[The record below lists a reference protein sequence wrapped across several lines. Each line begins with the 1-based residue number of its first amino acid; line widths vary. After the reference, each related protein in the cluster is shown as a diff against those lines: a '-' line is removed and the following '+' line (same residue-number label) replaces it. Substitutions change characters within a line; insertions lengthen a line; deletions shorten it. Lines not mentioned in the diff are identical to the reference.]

1 MDQESRGV
9 GLRWRIIGGFVGLI
23 SLLGLVVVG
32 IVYELT
38 GRILRGQL
46 NQQASVIAIN
56 LSDGAA
62 GFVLE
67 KNVLRLDVLITKYS
81 LLKGVAYT
89 FIEDRKGKIV
99 AHSLRT
105 FPPQLRK
112 QLTLDERRQIGRRTL
127 NFQGKTVYETRVPI
141 LEGQVGAAH
150 VGIWGDAVEQEIYR
164 ALLPIVELII
174 AVLLAGVVLSA
185 ILARGIIRPI
195 RRLTDIAGNM
205 STGDLDTPVRIKSR
219 GEIGELARSLER
231 MRASLKA
238 AMIRLNRTPI

>member
-9 GLRWRIIGGFVGLI
+9 SLRWRIIGGFVGLI
-23 SLLGLVVVG
+23 SLLGLLVVG

-81 LLKGVAYT
+81 LLKGVAYA
-89 FIEDRKGKIV
+89 FIEDGKGEII

-112 QLTLDERRQIGRRTL
+112 RLTLDERRQIGRRTL

-150 VGIWGDAVEQEIYR
+150 VGFWGDAVEQEIYH

-205 STGDLDTPVRIKSR
+205 STGDLETPVRIKSR

-231 MRASLKA
+231 MRSSLKA
-238 AMIRLNRTPI
+238 AMLRLNRTPI

>member
-1 MDQESRGV
+1 MDQESRGFS
-9 GLRWRIIGGFVGLI
+9 LRWRIIGGFVGLI
-23 SLLGLVVVG
+23 SLLGLLIIG

-38 GRILRGQL
+38 GRVLRGQL
-46 NQQASVIAIN
+46 NQQASAIAIN

-67 KNVLRLDVLITKYS
+67 KNVLRLDALVTKYA

-89 FIEDRKGKIV
+89 FIEDGKGKII

-112 QLTLDERRQIGRRTL
+112 RLTLDERRQAGRRTL
-127 NFQGKTVYETRVPI
+127 YFQGKTVYETRVPI

-150 VGIWGDAVEQEIYR
+150 VGFWGDAVEQEIYH
-164 ALLPIVELII
+164 ALLPIVKLMI

-205 STGDLDTPVRIKSR
+205 STGDLETPVRINSR

-231 MRASLKA
+231 MRSSLKA
-238 AMIRLNRTPI
+238 AMLRLNRTPI

>member
-1 MDQESRGV
+1 MDQESHGV
-9 GLRWRIIGGFVGLI
+9 SLKWRIIGAFVSLI
-23 SLLGLVVVG
+23 TILGLLVVG

-46 NQQASVIAIN
+46 NQQAAVIAVN

-62 GFVLE
+62 GFVLG
-67 KNVLRLDVLITKYS
+67 KNVLELDALVTKYG
-81 LLKGVAYT
+81 LLKGVAYV
-89 FIEDRKGKIV
+89 FVEDRRGKVI
-99 AHSLRT
+99 AHSLGT
-105 FPPQLRK
+105 FPKELWKR
-112 QLTLDERRQIGRRTL
+112 LTLDERRQAGRRILTL
-127 NFQGKTVYETRVPI
+127 KGKTVYETRAPI

-164 ALLPIVELII
+164 ALLPIAELIT
-174 AVLLAGVVLSA
+174 VVILTGIIISFF
-185 ILARGIIRPI
+185 LARGIIRPI

-219 GEIGELARSLER
+219 GEIGDLARSLER

-238 AMIRLNRTPI
+238 AMLRLNRTPI